1 MGTKVGSPSTNGTPT
16 KYSGIFGWK
25 WGDSSSKYWKSY
37 TLSTEYFASKSV
49 KSVTVNFL
57 NNGSKSATMI
67 VKQGETT
74 IGTATQ
80 TFGTQWTDL
89 KAEATQGTGGTLTIN
104 YSVAQASYI
113 HSITVEYYE

>member
-1 MGTKVGSPSTNGTPT
+1 MST
-16 KYSGIFGWK
+16 
-25 WGDSSSKYWKSY
+25 D
-37 TLSTEYFASKSV
+37 YFASKSV

-57 NNGSKSATMI
+57 NNGSKSATMT

-74 IGTATQ
+74 IGVATQ
-80 TFGTQWTDL
+80 TFGTTWTNL
-89 KAEATQGTGGTLTIN
+89 KAETTQGTGGTLTIN

>member
-1 MGTKVGSPSTNGTPT
+1 MST
-16 KYSGIFGWK
+16 
-25 WGDSSSKYWKSY
+25 D
-37 TLSTEYFASKSV
+37 YFASKKV

-57 NNGSKSATMI
+57 NNGSMSATMT

-74 IGTATQ
+74 IGVATK
-80 TFGTQWTDL
+80 TFGTTWTNL
-89 KAEATQGTGGTLTIN
+89 KAETTQGTGGTLTIN